1 MMKIKNCLAAC
12 ALALPL
18 FFAGATFASSSQFFT
33 AVSDLPL
40 MPGFIEQLD
49 ENMVFDKPEGRII
62 ETEAVGKAERDGAE
76 RFYLETLP
84 QLGWKFIGGSRF
96 EREGEVL
103 EIGFAEQE
111 QGYISIHIIVKPK
124 G

>member
-1 MMKIKNCLAAC
+1 MKIKNCLAAC
-12 ALALPL
+12 SVGLPL
-18 FFAGATFASSSQFFT
+18 FFAGTAFALSSQFFT

-62 ETEAVGKAERDGAE
+62 ETEAVGKAEREGAE

-84 QLGWKFIGGSRF
+84 QLGWRFIGGSSF

-103 EIGFAEQE
+103 EIGFSEAE
-111 QGYISIHIIVKPK
+111 QGYISIHITVKPK

>member
-1 MMKIKNCLAAC
+1 MKIKNCLAAC
-12 ALALPL
+12 AVVLPL
-18 FFAGATFASSSQFFT
+18 FFAGGAVASSSQFFT

-40 MPGFIEQLD
+40 MPGFVEQLD

-62 ETEAVGKAERDGAE
+62 ETEAVGKAGREGAE
-76 RFYLETLP
+76 HFYLETLP
-84 QLGWKFIGGSRF
+84 QLGWTFTGGSRF

-103 EIGFAEQE
+103 EISFSDAE
-111 QGYISIHIIVKPK
+111 QGYISIHITVKPK